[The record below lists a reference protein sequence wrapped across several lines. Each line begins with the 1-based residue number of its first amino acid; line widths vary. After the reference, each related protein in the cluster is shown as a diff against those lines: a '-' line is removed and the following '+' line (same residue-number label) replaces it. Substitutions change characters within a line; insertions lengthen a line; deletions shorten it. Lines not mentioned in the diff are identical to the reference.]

1 LRVQRLSE
9 LYGRLLSSLAVLAAA
24 MLFLM
29 MLIICVDVLLRNI
42 PVPQGIRGIA
52 WSSDLTESMLYF
64 LTILSAPWLLR
75 KGQHIRIDIVLR
87 TIPKR
92 LAWYFEW
99 LADVLA
105 FTCCVL
111 IALYGFSATVE
122 SARAGSLIIKTV
134 VSKEWWS
141 LAPMP
146 VAFVLLAIEMLFRM
160 HRLYHG
166 ERAPRQD
173 SVSAS

>member
-1 LRVQRLSE
+1 VQRLSD
-9 LYGRLLSSLAVLAAA
+9 LYGRLLAGLAMLAAA

-29 MLIICVDVLLRNI
+29 MMIICIDVLLRNV
-42 PVPQGIRGIA
+42 PVPQAIRGIP

-99 LADVLA
+99 AADLCA
-105 FTCCVL
+105 LTCCVV
-111 IALYGFSATVE
+111 IALYGFSATAE
-122 SARAGSLIIKTV
+122 SARAGSLIIKTLI
-134 VSKEWWS
+134 SKEWWS

-160 HRLYHG
+160 RRLYSG
-166 ERAPRQD
+166 ERAPRED
-173 SVSAS
+173 AVSAS